1 MAPLYV
7 HLSAMPAPVRLI
19 TTNQK
24 FAIIIWGCLAFAVKH
39 PDLSTR
45 IPSKTIEVLFGT
57 TVSAATVK
65 ALKNV
70 RWTNDDAIR
79 PVFSTVEHDGTKA
92 TDWWVSFDAT
102 LLDLARRLSNEDF
115 LSQICHGLPDVSRA
129 VFKLAEDELSG
140 ELPPWNIEALR
151 AVLYRTVKLQQ
162 TPEGSSVAVKPKT
175 CPLCG
180 NREISTI
187 FYGSPEELHQ
197 YRRHNQSAKDWVSV
211 GNDSISGPKP
221 RWECLG
227 CGIKFWAPPAA
238 DAV

>member
-1 MAPLYV
+1 
-7 HLSAMPAPVRLI
+7 MPVPIRLI
-19 TTNQK
+19 TRNAK
-24 FAIIIWGCLAFAVKH
+24 FAIIIWSCLAFAVKH
-39 PDLSTR
+39 PDRSAR
-45 IPSKTIEVLFGT
+45 IPSKTVEVLFGT
-57 TVSAATVK
+57 IVSATTVK

-70 RWTNDDAIR
+70 RWLGDDTIR
-79 PVFSTVEHDGTKA
+79 PVFSAIERYSMKA
-92 TDWWVSFDAT
+92 TEWWVSFDAA
-102 LLDLARRLSNEDF
+102 LLDRARHLTPED
-115 LSQICHGLPDVSRA
+115 LLLEICHGLPDVARA
-129 VFKLAEDELSG
+129 VYSVAEDELSD

>member
-1 MAPLYV
+1 
-7 HLSAMPAPVRLI
+7 MPAPIRLI

-24 FAIIIWGCLAFAVKH
+24 FTIIIWACLAFAVKH
-39 PDLSTR
+39 PDRSTR

-79 PVFSTVEHDGTKA
+79 PVFSAVVHDGTKA

-102 LLDLARRLSNEDF
+102 LLDLARRLSNGDF

-129 VFKLAEDELSG
+129 VLKLAEDELSG
-140 ELPPWNIEALR
+140 KLQPWNTEALR

-162 TPEGSSVAVKPKT
+162 TPAGCAVALKPKM

-180 NREISTI
+180 SRDISPI
-187 FYGSPEELHQ
+187 FYGSPEELHE
-197 YRRHNQSAKDWVSV
+197 YRRHNHSAQTLVSV
-211 GNDSISGPKP
+211 GNDSILGPKP
-221 RWECLG
+221 RWECLN
-227 CGIKFWAPPAA
+227 CGIKFWSSEGTEGA
-238 DAV
+238 

>member
-1 MAPLYV
+1 
-7 HLSAMPAPVRLI
+7 MPTPVRLI

-24 FAIIIWGCLAFAVKH
+24 FAIIIWACLAFAVKH

-70 RWTNDDAIR
+70 RWTNDDVIR
-79 PVFSTVEHDGTKA
+79 PVFSSVEHDSTKA
-92 TDWWVSFDAT
+92 TEWWVSFDTT
-102 LLDLARRLSNEDF
+102 LLDLANRLSSEDF

-129 VFKLAEDELSG
+129 VLKLAEDELSG
-140 ELPPWNIEALR
+140 ELPPWNTEALR
-151 AVLYRTVKLQQ
+151 AVFYRTVKLKQ
-162 TPEGSSVAVKPKT
+162 TPAGSAVVVKPKT
-175 CPLCG
+175 CLLCG
-180 NREISTI
+180 SRDISTI

-197 YRRHNQSAKDWVSV
+197 CRRHNHSVKTLVSV
-211 GNDSISGPKP
+211 GNDSILGPKP
-221 RWECLG
+221 RWECLN

-238 DAV
+238 DAAGACVGSVA

>member
-1 MAPLYV
+1 MAPFPV
-7 HLSAMPAPVRLI
+7 HLSAMPAPIRLI

-24 FAIIIWGCLAFAVKH
+24 FTIIIWACLAFAVKH
-39 PDLSTR
+39 PDRSTR

-79 PVFSTVEHDGTKA
+79 PVFSAVVHDGTKA

-102 LLDLARRLSNEDF
+102 LLDLARRLSNGDF
-115 LSQICHGLPDVSRA
+115 LSQICHGRPDVSRA
-129 VFKLAEDELSG
+129 VLKLAEDELSG
-140 ELPPWNIEALR
+140 ELPSWNTEALR
-151 AVLYRTVKLQQ
+151 AVLYRIVKLKQ
-162 TPEGSSVAVKPKT
+162 TPAGSAVVVKPKT

-180 NREISTI
+180 GRDISTI

-197 YRRHNQSAKDWVSV
+197 YRRHNHSAKTLVSV
-211 GNDSISGPKP
+211 GNDSILGPKP
-221 RWECLG
+221 RWECLN

-238 DAV
+238 DAA

>member
-7 HLSAMPAPVRLI
+7 RLSAMPSPIRLI

-24 FAIIIWGCLAFAVKH
+24 FAIIIWSCLAFAVKH
-39 PDLSTR
+39 PDRSAR
-45 IPSKTIEVLFGT
+45 IPSKTVEVLFGT
-57 TVSAATVK
+57 IVSATTVK

-70 RWTNDDAIR
+70 RWMGDDTIR
-79 PVFSTVEHDGTKA
+79 PVFSAIERYSMKA
-92 TDWWVSFDAT
+92 TEWWVSFDAA
-102 LLDLARRLSNEDF
+102 LLDRARHLTPED
-115 LSQICHGLPDVSRA
+115 LLLEICHGLPDVARA
-129 VFKLAEDELSG
+129 VYRVAEDELSG

-197 YRRHNQSAKDWVSV
+197 YCRHNQSAKDLVSV

>member
-1 MAPLYV
+1 MAIPI
-7 HLSAMPAPVRLI
+7 RFI
-19 TTNQK
+19 TANAK
-24 FAIIIWGCLAFAVKH
+24 FAIIIWTSLAFAVKH
-39 PDLSTR
+39 LDRSTR
-45 IPSKTIEVLFGT
+45 IPSKTIEVLYGT
-57 TVSAATVK
+57 KISAATVK

-70 RWTNDDAIR
+70 RWADDEGTTR
-79 PVFSTVEHDGTKA
+79 SVFSAIERCGNKA
-92 TDWWVSFDAT
+92 SSWWMSFDTT
-102 LLDLARRLSNEDF
+102 LFDRARRLSRENF
-115 LSQICHGLPDVSRA
+115 LPQICHGLPDAARA
-129 VFKLAEDELSG
+129 VYRLAEDELSG

-197 YRRHNQSAKDWVSV
+197 YRRHNQSAKDLVSV

-221 RWECLG
+221 RWECLN

-238 DAV
+238 DAA

>member
-1 MAPLYV
+1 
-7 HLSAMPAPVRLI
+7 MPVPIRLI
-19 TTNQK
+19 TRNAK
-24 FAIIIWGCLAFAVKH
+24 FAIIIWSCLAFAVKH
-39 PDLSTR
+39 PDRSAR
-45 IPSKTIEVLFGT
+45 IPSKTVEVLFGT
-57 TVSAATVK
+57 IVSATTVK

-70 RWTNDDAIR
+70 RWMGDDTIR
-79 PVFSTVEHDGTKA
+79 PVFSAIERYSMKA
-92 TDWWVSFDAT
+92 TEWWVSFDAA
-102 LLDLARRLSNEDF
+102 LLDRARHLTPED
-115 LSQICHGLPDVSRA
+115 LLLEICHGLPDVARA
-129 VFKLAEDELSG
+129 VYRVAEDELSG

-197 YRRHNQSAKDWVSV
+197 YRRHNQSAKDLVSV

>member
-1 MAPLYV
+1 
-7 HLSAMPAPVRLI
+7 MPASIRLI

-24 FAIIIWGCLAFAVKH
+24 FAIIIWACLAFAVKN
-39 PDLSTR
+39 PDRSIR

-92 TDWWVSFDAT
+92 TEWWVSFDAT
-102 LLDLARRLSNEDF
+102 LLDLVHHLSSEDF

-140 ELPPWNIEALR
+140 ELQPWNTEALR
-151 AVLYRTVKLQQ
+151 AVLYRTIKLQQ
-162 TPEGSSVAVKPKT
+162 TPAGCAVTLKPKM

-180 NREISTI
+180 SREISTI
-187 FYGSPEELHQ
+187 FYGPPEELHQ
-197 YRRHNQSAKDWVSV
+197 YRRNNHSAKTLVSV
-211 GNDSISGPKP
+211 GNDSILGPKP
-221 RWECLG
+221 RWECLS

-238 DAV
+238 DAA

>member
-1 MAPLYV
+1 
-7 HLSAMPAPVRLI
+7 MPSPIRLI

-24 FAIIIWGCLAFAVKH
+24 FAIIWACLAFAVKH
-39 PDLSTR
+39 PDRSTR

-57 TVSAATVK
+57 AVSAATVK

-79 PVFSTVEHDGTKA
+79 PVFSAVEHDGTKA

-140 ELPPWNIEALR
+140 ELQPWNTEALR

-162 TPEGSSVAVKPKT
+162 TPAGCAVALKPKM

-180 NREISTI
+180 SRDISTI

-197 YRRHNQSAKDWVSV
+197 YRRHNHSAKTLVSV
-211 GNDSISGPKP
+211 GNSSILGPKP
-221 RWECLG
+221 RWECLS
-227 CGIKFWAPPAA
+227 CGIKFWAQPST
-238 DAV
+238 DAG

>member
-1 MAPLYV
+1 
-7 HLSAMPAPVRLI
+7 MPVPIRLI
-19 TTNQK
+19 TRNAK
-24 FAIIIWGCLAFAVKH
+24 FAIIIWSCLAFAVKH
-39 PDLSTR
+39 PDRSAR
-45 IPSKTIEVLFGT
+45 IPSKTVEVLFDT
-57 TVSAATVK
+57 IVSATTVK

-70 RWTNDDAIR
+70 RWMGDDTIR
-79 PVFSTVEHDGTKA
+79 PVFSAIERYSMKA
-92 TDWWVSFDAT
+92 TEWWVSFDAA
-102 LLDLARRLSNEDF
+102 LLDRARHLTPEE
-115 LSQICHGLPDVSRA
+115 LLLEICHGLPDVARA
-129 VFKLAEDELSG
+129 VYRVAEDELSG

>member
-7 HLSAMPAPVRLI
+7 HLSAMPAPIRLI

-24 FAIIIWGCLAFAVKH
+24 FSIIIWACLAFAVKH

-70 RWTNDDAIR
+70 RWTYDDTIR

-102 LLDLARRLSNEDF
+102 LLDLAHRLSSEDF
-115 LSQICHGLPDVSRA
+115 LPQIGHGLPDVSRA
-129 VFKLAEDELSG
+129 IFRMAEDELSG
-140 ELPPWNIEALR
+140 ELPPWNLEALR

-162 TPEGSSVAVKPKT
+162 TPAGSAVVVKPKT

-180 NREISTI
+180 SRDISTI
-187 FYGSPEELHQ
+187 FYGSPEELHE
-197 YRRHNQSAKDWVSV
+197 YRRHNHSAKTLVSV
-211 GNDSISGPKP
+211 GNDSILGPKP
-221 RWECLG
+221 RWECLT
-227 CGIKFWAPPAA
+227 CGIKFWALEGTE
-238 DAV
+238 AV

>member
-1 MAPLYV
+1 MLAPI
-7 HLSAMPAPVRLI
+7 RLI

-24 FAIIIWGCLAFAVKH
+24 FAIIIWACLAFAVKH

-70 RWTNDDAIR
+70 RWMNDDAIR
-79 PVFSTVEHDGTKA
+79 PVFSAVEHDGTKA

-115 LSQICHGLPDVSRA
+115 LSQICHGLPDISRA

-140 ELPPWNIEALR
+140 KLQPWNTEALR

-162 TPEGSSVAVKPKT
+162 TPAGCAVALKPKM

-180 NREISTI
+180 SRDISTI

-197 YRRHNQSAKDWVSV
+197 YRRHNHSAKTFVSV

-221 RWECLG
+221 RWECLS
-227 CGIKFWAPPAA
+227 CGIKFWASE
-238 DAV
+238 DTEVV